1 MLDPRESS
9 QEGRAAVRSR
19 PKMGQTSVV
28 TVLTAAMTL
37 TVGFGS
43 TAEAQDYARSS
54 SGLGELTLGSG
65 TTIKLLLDAS
75 NLGSDELEVAEI
87 TFPAGANPSGG
98 HVHGAIEIFY
108 VMEGVLGHVVNGEL
122 HRIEPGMLGVV
133 RQGDEVI
140 HRVLSDGPVR
150 ALVLWAPGGEAARI
164 APRDRWRRSG
174 T

>member
-1 MLDPRESS
+1 MVWT
-9 QEGRAAVRSR
+9 GGAASAV
-19 PKMGQTSVV
+19 
-28 TVLTAAMTL
+28 
-37 TVGFGS
+37 
-43 TAEAQDYARSS
+43 EAQDYARSG

-108 VMEGVLGHVVNGEL
+108 VIEGVLGHVVNGEL
-122 HRIEPGMLGVV
+122 HRIEPGMVGVV

-140 HRVLSDGPVR
+140 HRVLGDGPVK

-164 APRDRWRRSG
+164 APPDRWRPIG
-174 T
+174 G